1 MQKEHVK
8 MLADLQ
14 KNLKRFERLENPFKP
29 DQNLT
34 KMFRKAIQD
43 TSVQQN
49 SRCND
54 VSCCCVQSKIA
65 KIRQGVKNATIL
77 EGK

>member
-1 MQKEHVK
+1 

-54 VSCCCVQSKIA
+54 SCCCVQSKIA
-65 KIRQGVKNATIL
+65 KIQQGVKKCHNTGGQMKI
-77 EGK
+77 EKNV